1 MSFRRW
7 LNVGTAVIVAAMLY
21 FSRHELVNA
30 WHLLG
35 KVDLYILAL
44 IIPAQLL
51 SYYAA
56 GAMMFSYLKKRG
68 DLKKTPNF
76 EAARM
81 ALELNFV
88 NHILPSGGVSGVSYM
103 TWRLSKLGVPGGR
116 AALAQV
122 VRYAASFLAYL
133 ILLIIAVLL
142 ITIDGN
148 IQRFTILISSAIAS
162 TIIFVTLFIMYVI
175 GSESRMESF
184 SRTFNR
190 WISTVWH
197 VWFRRSKPLVKPK
210 KVKEFF
216 SELHHDYAALRKDP
230 AVLKR
235 AIAWAFVFNIAEV
248 AMFFLTFLSFGVVV
262 NPASILI
269 ALGIGSIIGMFLVTP
284 GGAGGYEAVMIL
296 FLASAGVSQ
305 GTAVAG
311 VLLARTVLIILT
323 IATGYYFYH
332 RALSQYGKHPDQ
344 R

>member
-7 LNVGTAVIVAAMLY
+7 LNVGTAIIVVAMLF

-30 WHLLG
+30 WNLLG
-35 KVDLYILAL
+35 KVNLYILAL

-51 SYYAA
+51 SYYSA

-68 DLKKTPNF
+68 DLEKTPNF
-76 EAARM
+76 EAPRM

-103 TWRLSKLGVPGGR
+103 TWRLSKLGVPSGR

-122 VRYAASFLAYL
+122 VRYTASFFAYL
-133 ILLIIAVLL
+133 ILLILAVLL

-162 TIIFVTLFIMYVI
+162 TIIFATLFIMYVV

-184 SRTFNR
+184 SRAFNS
-190 WISTVWH
+190 WIAVVWH
-197 VWFRRSKPLVKPK
+197 GWLRRKTPIVKPK

-216 SELHHDYAALRKDP
+216 SELHHDYTALRRDP

-235 AIAWAFVFNIAEV
+235 AIMWAFVFNIAEV

-296 FLASAGVSQ
+296 FLASAGVPQ

-311 VLLARTVLIILT
+311 VLLARTVLIVLT
-323 IATGYYFYH
+323 IASGYYFYH
-332 RALSQYGKHPDQ
+332 KALAQYGKHPDQ